1 MKKQCQI
8 KEDIKNKNKK
18 NCKRIHLR
26 GKNTLIDLSK
36 SDKSIGAV
44 TQELLPS
51 LLPREI
57 GLVRVTGLFQ
67 DKFANEKYP
76 WVRQK
81 EERNRP

>member
-1 MKKQCQI
+1 MRKQCQI
-8 KEDIKNKNKK
+8 KDDIKNKNKK

-44 TQELLPS
+44 TRDLLPS
-51 LLPREI
+51 LLLREI
-57 GLVRVTGLFQ
+57 GVVRVTGLFQ
-67 DKFANEKYP
+67 DEFTNEKNP
-76 WVRQK
+76 WLRQK

>member
-1 MKKQCQI
+1 MRKQCQI
-8 KEDIKNKNKK
+8 KDDIKNKNKK

-44 TQELLPS
+44 TRDLLLS
-51 LLPREI
+51 LLLREI
-57 GLVRVTGLFQ
+57 GVVRVTGLFQ
-67 DKFANEKYP
+67 DKFTNEKNP
-76 WVRQK
+76 WLRQK

>member
-1 MKKQCQI
+1 MRKQCQI
-8 KEDIKNKNKK
+8 KDDIKNKNKK

-44 TQELLPS
+44 TRDFLPS
-51 LLPREI
+51 LLLREI
-57 GLVRVTGLFQ
+57 GVVRVTGLFQ
-67 DKFANEKYP
+67 DKFTNEKYP
-76 WVRQK
+76 WLRQK